1 MTLSLYIRPVLALYQ
16 RNIHVWHLLFDTL
29 VYIRPVLALY
39 DIDTMKVEDKKKEQK
54 LQEVVACQGPP
65 DGTVIVSVEAEEM
78 EQDLVEAIVHFFSD
92 VGEIVLVR

>member
-1 MTLSLYIRPVLALYQ
+1 MYMYDTCYLTL
-16 RNIHVWHLLFDTL
+16 L

-39 DIDTMKVEDKKKEQK
+39 DIDTMKVEDKKKEEK

-65 DGTVIVSVEAEEM
+65 DGTVIVSVEAEDM

>member
-1 MTLSLYIRPVLALYQ
+1 MYDTCYLTLS
-16 RNIHVWHLLFDTL
+16 

-54 LQEVVACQGPP
+54 LQEVVASQGPP